1 MPLPSTAAGLEKTR
15 WLNSTA
21 VGEKSGGLRSTTA
34 AASGRNPFV
43 NRSIVEDI
51 HLENYLEN
59 KNQKFRRGICSKY
72 TLRTPTKNIDIWRF
86 GVELFAILLLNIHI
100 ILYYIILY
108 CIILYC
114 IISYYF
120 ILHYNTMLYICLTI
134 VLYDNFTWTDIHL
147 EHMLEI

>member
-51 HLENYLEN
+51 HLEHYPEKKKN
-59 KNQKFRRGICSKY
+59 KIQQGNMF
-72 TLRTPTKNIDIWRF
+72 
-86 GVELFAILLLNIHI
+86 
-100 ILYYIILY
+100 
-108 CIILYC
+108 
-114 IISYYF
+114 
-120 ILHYNTMLYICLTI
+120 
-134 VLYDNFTWTDIHL
+134 
-147 EHMLEI
+147 

>member
-51 HLENYLEN
+51 HLEHDLEN
-59 KNQKFRRGICSKY
+59 KNQKISRGICSKY

-86 GVELFAILLLNIHI
+86 GVELFAILSLYIHI

-108 CIILYC
+108 H
-114 IISYYF
+114 IISYYI
-120 ILHYNTMLYICLTI
+120 ILYYI
-134 VLYDNFTWTDIHL
+134 VLYYIIFHSIL
-147 EHMLEI
+147 YYILFYSIIL